1 MRADRLVATLLVLQ
15 RRGSVTARELADE
28 LETSVST
35 ARRDLDALSAAG
47 LPVYAERGR
56 GGGWR
61 LLGGARTDLSG
72 LTAPETLA
80 LFTLLGPAAAASP
93 DARAALRKLTR
104 ALPAP
109 FRDAAER
116 AAAAVA
122 VDPAGWGRAPV
133 HAPDALPVL
142 QEAIA
147 ARRLVRFRY
156 AGATRRGDHADDPA
170 AGTRLREASPW
181 GLVDKA
187 GVWYLVAGTTRG
199 RRTFRV
205 DRMTAV
211 DAGADGSAEVPGDLD
226 LAGEWDRVVTEV
238 EQRRGAVSA
247 RVQAPRALV
256 GPLRAALGARHV
268 TTVPA
273 PDGDAGPDDA
283 PTVPLDV
290 TADTA
295 DMLARQLAGW
305 VPDVEVLGP
314 PEVRAALVARG
325 AAIVAACRDEAGA

>member
-15 RRGSVTARELADE
+15 RRGTVTARELADE

-35 ARRDLDALSAAG
+35 ARRDLEALSTAG

-72 LTAPETLA
+72 LTAPEALA
-80 LFTLLGPAAAASP
+80 LFALLGPAASTSP
-93 DARAALRKLTR
+93 EARAAVRKLTR
-104 ALPAP
+104 ALPEP

-122 VDPAGWGRAPV
+122 VDPAAWGRAAV
-133 HAPDALPVL
+133 RAPESLRVVQDA
-142 QEAIA
+142 IT
-147 ARRLVRFRY
+147 ARRVLRFRY
-156 AGATRRGDHADDPA
+156 AGSRGTPPQDEAP
-170 AGTRLREASPW
+170 REASPW

-187 GVWYLVAGTTRG
+187 GVWYLVAGTDHG

-211 DAGADGSAEVPGDLD
+211 EPGADGTAQVPDDLD
-226 LAGEWDRVVTEV
+226 LPQEWDRVVTEV
-238 EQRRGAVSA
+238 EQRRAAVSA
-247 RVQAPRALV
+247 RVRAPRPLV
-256 GPLRAALGARHV
+256 GPLRATLGARHV
-268 TTVPA
+268 REA
-273 PDGDAGPDDA
+273 PDAA
-283 PTVPLDV
+283 PGSVLLEV
-290 TADTA
+290 TADTVP
-295 DMLARQLAGW
+295 MLARQLAGW

-314 PEVRAALVARG
+314 AEVRAALVARG
-325 AAIVAACRDEAGA
+325 EAIVAACREDPRG

>member
-15 RRGSVTARELADE
+15 RRGTVTARELADE

-35 ARRDLDALSAAG
+35 ARRDLEALSTAG
-47 LPVYAERGR
+47 LPVYAERGC

-72 LTAPETLA
+72 LTAPEALA
-80 LFTLLGPAAAASP
+80 LFTLLGPAASTSP
-93 DARAALRKLTR
+93 EARAAVRKLTR
-104 ALPAP
+104 ALPEP

-122 VDPAGWGRAPV
+122 VDPAAWGRAAV
-133 HAPDALPVL
+133 RAPDSLRVVRD
-142 QEAIA
+142 AIT
-147 ARRLVRFRY
+147 ARRVLRFRY
-156 AGATRRGDHADDPA
+156 AGSRTSPQDA
-170 AGTRLREASPW
+170 APREAAPW

-187 GVWYLVAGTTRG
+187 GVWYLVAGTDRG

-211 DAGADGSAEVPGDLD
+211 EPGADGTARVPDDLD
-226 LAGEWDRVVTEV
+226 LPQEWDRVVTEV
-238 EQRRGAVSA
+238 EQRRAAVAA
-247 RVQAPRALV
+247 RVRAPRPLV
-256 GPLRAALGARHV
+256 GPLRATLGARHV
-268 TTVPA
+268 RETPDAAPGSVLLEVSADTVP
-273 PDGDAGPDDA
+273 
-283 PTVPLDV
+283 
-290 TADTA
+290 
-295 DMLARQLAGW
+295 MLARQLAGW

-325 AAIVAACRDEAGA
+325 EAIVAACRDDPPG